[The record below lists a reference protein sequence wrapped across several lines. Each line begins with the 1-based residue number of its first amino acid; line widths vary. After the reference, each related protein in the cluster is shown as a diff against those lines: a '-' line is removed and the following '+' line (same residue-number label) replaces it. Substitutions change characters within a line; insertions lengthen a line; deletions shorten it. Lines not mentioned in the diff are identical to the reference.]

1 MLFERQRTCKY
12 RLERATGGGGGIR
25 THGTI
30 SRTPV
35 FKTGALN
42 RSATPPH
49 LNEADLDVSLSLS
62 NSSVNLPLA
71 IIRY

>member
-1 MLFERQRTCKY
+1 MIIMVY
-12 RLERATGGGGGIR
+12 GGGGGIR

-49 LNEADLDVSLSLS
+49 LHEADVNASLSLS
-62 NSSVNLPLA
+62 NSSVNLPLDV
-71 IIRY
+71 ILD